1 MLSQAAPS
9 LTLFP
14 RNRNIAPLNRQ
25 QQQSHLLLPHGFE
38 EMGDDG
44 IVPSTPTLYVPRRTD
59 GFGEAVSSPHVPS
72 GRFIFNET
80 VSVPS
85 GSRTSGGSEQNEE
98 IDDSRG
104 EVPLLDDSGKLKKIE
119 NI

>member
-1 MLSQAAPS
+1 M
-9 LTLFP
+9 
-14 RNRNIAPLNRQ
+14 PLNRQ

-38 EMGDDG
+38 EIGDDG

-72 GRFIFNET
+72 GRFTFNES
-80 VSVPS
+80 VSVPG
-85 GSRTSGGSEQNEE
+85 GSRLSGGLGQNEG

-104 EVPLLDDSGKLKKIE
+104 DVPQLDDSGKLKKI
-119 NI
+119 